1 MTKVKAGDLV
11 RVTLSIVVPQQMHF
25 VAVDDPLPAGLEATN
40 FKLMTAARHS
50 GRHLS
55 YGRRSRY
62 SGRRHGSAWYTPFY
76 QQQIRDDRVQLF
88 ADSVSPGIY
97 TYVYLARATTV
108 GTYVA
113 PPTHVEQMYEPE
125 VFGRT
130 GAVTFEVTK

>member
-1 MTKVKAGDLV
+1 M

-40 FKLMTAARHS
+40 FKLMTAASHS
-50 GRHLS
+50 GRHVRHGRS
-55 YGRRSRY
+55 YGRKY
-62 SGRRHGSAWYTPFY
+62 GHTWYTPFY

-88 ADSVSPGIY
+88 ADTLSPGIY
-97 TYVYLARATTV
+97 GYVYMARATTV
-108 GTYVA
+108 GTFVA

-130 GAVTFEVTK
+130 GTVTFEVSK